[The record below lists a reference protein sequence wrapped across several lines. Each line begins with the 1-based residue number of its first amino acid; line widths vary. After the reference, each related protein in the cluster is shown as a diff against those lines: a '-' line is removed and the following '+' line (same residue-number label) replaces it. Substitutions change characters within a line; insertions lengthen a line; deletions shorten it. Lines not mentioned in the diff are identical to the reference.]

1 LCCSGFFVS
10 FVPVKRPP
18 IKRIPVLI
26 AFGAILL
33 IGLVRWVH
41 VAYFEGQERMTY
53 DMRARMALRFAPT
66 VATNLGFVFI
76 DDASIAFVRTNRS
89 LKWQAGLYWPRHVY
103 GRVVEELAA
112 QGARAVALDVI
123 FGELRPFDYPVR
135 MSGESLMESDEFF
148 ALQMRRAKN
157 VILAVPPDLTPPS
170 SFRTSAFALGDI
182 STHKDYPD
190 GVLRRAQAFRVIR
203 KWHFAFQ
210 QVAADPEFGVDLD
223 RARVEAGQV
232 VLPRVG
238 GDDIKVPLDSEGNF
252 DLAAFGGENLP
263 PGVARKAKPF
273 TEERLWHMGVVLAAR
288 ELQLDLAKAEVNLKQ
303 GRITLRGAGGV
314 ERVIPIDAEGYFY
327 IDWCMPPN
335 HLALRQEA
343 IQGLLWQ
350 EHVRVAGLTN
360 ELKNHWNGK
369 LVVVGSSATGNDL
382 TDRGATPLEPDT
394 FLASQY
400 WNVANS
406 IITGR
411 FIRRA
416 PLAVELA
423 LVALLGI
430 AAALASWKSRVLVA
444 SGLVAL
450 LALAYTAFGFV
461 LFVQTR
467 YWLPLVLPVACALL
481 THGGLVT
488 WRVVFEQAER
498 RRVKSIFSRIVS
510 PKIVNELLDAET
522 LSLGGA
528 RREITVFFADV
539 RGFTELTDT
548 SQERVAEFVR
558 SRNLTGEA
566 AEACFDEQAKDTL
579 DTVNLYLG
587 MVADMV
593 IEQDGTLDKFIGDCV
608 MAFWGAPTPNPK
620 HAVACVR
627 AAIAAQRA
635 MYQLNQQRSTEN
647 RKRELENLA
656 LVSAGLPPKPMLPIL
671 LLGSGINTGMATV
684 GLMGSAAEMQNYTVF
699 GREVNL
705 ASRLES
711 ASGRGRIFI
720 GQATY
725 EQVRRDD
732 PALAATCVEL
742 PPYDLKG
749 FRSAVKAYEVP
760 WRPPGAPPLDEEFS
774 LVAGASTSSVTGF
787 IQRGEG

>member
-1 LCCSGFFVS
+1 VLLWFFCLYS
-10 FVPVKRPP
+10 VPVKRPL
-18 IKRIPVLI
+18 IKRVPVLI
-26 AFGAILL
+26 AVGAIML
-33 IGLVRWVH
+33 IGLMRWVQ
-41 VAYFEGQERMTY
+41 VGFLESLERMTY
-53 DMRARMALRFAPT
+53 DMRVRQALRFPPA

-76 DDASIAFVRTNRS
+76 DDASIAFVRTNQS
-89 LKWQAGLYWPRHVY
+89 LGWQAGLYWPRHVY

-123 FGELRPFDYPVR
+123 FDGLRPFDNQV
-135 MSGESLMESDEFF
+135 LMADGSQKDSDEFF
-148 ALQMRRAKN
+148 AVQMRRAGN
-157 VILAVPPDLTPPS
+157 VILAVPPDLTPPLW
-170 SFRTSAFALGDI
+170 FRTNAYALGDI
-182 STHKDYPD
+182 ATHKDYPE

-203 KWHFAFQ
+203 QWHFAFR
-210 QVAADPEFGVDLD
+210 QVAADPEFAVDLD
-223 RARVEAGQV
+223 KARLEAGQV
-232 VLPRVG
+232 VLPRGG
-238 GDDIKVPLDSEGNF
+238 GDDIKVPLDREGNF

-263 PGVARKAKPF
+263 PGVARKGKPF

-288 ELQLDLAKAEVNLKQ
+288 ELQLDLAKAEVDLKRGQ
-303 GRITLRGAGGV
+303 ITLRGAGGV
-314 ERVIPIDAEGYFY
+314 ERVIPVDTEGFFY
-327 IDWCMPPN
+327 IDWCLPPN
-335 HLALRQEA
+335 HPALMQEA

-360 ELKNHWNGK
+360 ELKNRWAGK

-382 TDRGATPLEPDT
+382 TDRGATPLKPDT
-394 FLASQY
+394 LLASQH

-406 IITGR
+406 IITGQ

-416 PLAVELA
+416 PLGTELA
-423 LVALLGI
+423 LVAFLGI
-430 AAALASWKSRVLVA
+430 AAALANWKSRVLVA

-450 LALAYTAFGFV
+450 LAVAYVMLGFV
-461 LFVQTR
+461 LFAQTR
-467 YWLPLVLPVACALL
+467 YWLPLVLPVTGALL

-510 PKIVNELLDAET
+510 PKVVNELLAAEK

-548 SQERVAEFVR
+548 IQERVAEFVR
-558 SRNLTGEA
+558 SHDLTGEA
-566 AEACFDEQAKDTL
+566 AEACFDEQAKETL
-579 DTVNLYLG
+579 NTVNLYLG
-587 MVADMV
+587 AVADTV

-608 MAFWGAPTPNPK
+608 MAFWGAPTPNPS

-627 AAIAAQRA
+627 AAIEAQRVV
-635 MYQLNQQRSTEN
+635 YELNQQRSIAN

-656 LVSAGLPPKPMLPIL
+656 RVSAGLPPEPMLPIL

-720 GQATY
+720 GHATY
-725 EQVRRDD
+725 EHVRRDD

-742 PPYDLKG
+742 PPRELKG

-760 WRPPGAPPLDEEFS
+760 WRSPGSPSFDEQSCLAAPAD
-774 LVAGASTSSVTGF
+774 TTSVTGF
-787 IQRGEG
+787 IQRGGG